1 VGLSC
6 VADGIVRSVPP
17 RRSPAHLRTVFDLLE
32 QTQPKGDT
40 ALAAT
45 LHELAETIS
54 QRAMVIIF
62 SDLFVEPNLLRSSF
76 QHLRFRRH
84 DVVAF
89 HLLDPLELNFTFRRP
104 MRFLDME
111 GGPAV
116 FADPTDIVDRYQQ
129 ALQTYLA
136 DLKQVVLES
145 SVDYH
150 RVSLDQD
157 YEQVLVRFLVA
168 RSARKGAL

>member
-1 VGLSC
+1 
-6 VADGIVRSVPP
+6 
-17 RRSPAHLRTVFDLLE
+17 
-32 QTQPKGDT
+32 
-40 ALAAT
+40 
-45 LHELAETIS
+45 
-54 QRAMVIIF
+54 MVIVI
-62 SDLFVEPNLLRSSF
+62 SDFFVEPNLLRSSF

-111 GGPAV
+111 GGTSI
-116 FADPTDIVDRYQQ
+116 FADPTDIADRYQQ
-129 ALQTYLA
+129 ALQTYLT

-168 RSARKGAL
+168 RSTRKGAL